1 MCRIGNFVMKPKRTT
16 YDTWSMLLHW
26 GTAALVFA
34 VGLCSPFLDHVARPG
49 LSTFHNVGGT
59 VVLLLALVW
68 LVWQMQRP
76 AVPQPTE
83 IGVTER
89 GTMKWTVM
97 LINVL
102 LVLGPLSGLV
112 LLFAH
117 GGALGIG
124 SLQVSYHLPVDQLA
138 MQRLTLLHHVL
149 GALLVMLGGGHALHA
164 VWHHVIRR
172 DRLLA
177 RMLPWHEQ

>member
-1 MCRIGNFVMKPKRTT
+1 MNPKRPTF
-16 YDTWSMLLHW
+16 DTWSMLLHW
-26 GTAALVFA
+26 STAALVFA
-34 VGLCSPFLDHVARPG
+34 VGLCSPFLNHVARPA

-59 VVLLLALVW
+59 VAMLLALVW
-68 LVWQMQRP
+68 LVWQIRRP
-76 AVPQPTE
+76 ALPPATE
-83 IGVTER
+83 IGVAER
-89 GTMKWTVM
+89 EGIKWTVW

-124 SLQVSYHLPVDQLA
+124 SLAVSYHLPVDQLSV
-138 MQRLTLLHHVL
+138 QRLTLLHHVL
-149 GALLVMLGGGHALHA
+149 GALLVTLAGGHALHA
-164 VWHHVIRR
+164 VWHHVVRR

-177 RMLPWHEQ
+177 RILPWHEQ